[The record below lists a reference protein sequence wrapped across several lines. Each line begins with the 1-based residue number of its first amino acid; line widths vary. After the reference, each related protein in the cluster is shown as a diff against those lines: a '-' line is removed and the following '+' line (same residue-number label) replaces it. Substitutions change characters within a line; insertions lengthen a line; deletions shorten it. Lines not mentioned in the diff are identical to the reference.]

1 MELQIYLKENCIE
14 FQHVHVLFSM
24 PRGSAV
30 CLCEHA
36 LPFPMGADND
46 RETEAGEEP
55 WN

>member
-1 MELQIYLKENCIE
+1 MELQIYLKGNCIQ
-14 FQHVHVLFSM
+14 FQHPHVLFSV

-30 CLCEHA
+30 CLCEQA
-36 LPFPMGADND
+36 LQLPTGTDND